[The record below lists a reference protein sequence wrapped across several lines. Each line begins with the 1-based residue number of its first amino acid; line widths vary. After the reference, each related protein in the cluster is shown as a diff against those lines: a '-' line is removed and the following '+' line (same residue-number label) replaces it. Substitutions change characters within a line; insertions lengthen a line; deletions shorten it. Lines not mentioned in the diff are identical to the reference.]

1 MLSVSS
7 VALRAS
13 ARAAAPK
20 AIPRVAAA
28 VAPTKARCLNTATT
42 SSTTKANRT
51 LSTSSRALAT
61 SPSNHDRFREIVA
74 QTLSS
79 IGSKRESQQY
89 LQLFT
94 SVSSQKFAVIKVG
107 GAILTE
113 YLDEL
118 CRSLLFLYELGL
130 YPVIVHGAGPQ
141 LNKLLEF
148 VILIL
153 KPSLNSIP

>member
-13 ARAAAPK
+13 ARAAVPSTL
-20 AIPRVAAA
+20 RGAA
-28 VAPTKARCLNTATT
+28 VAPTKARCLNIA
-42 SSTTKANRT
+42 TTKANRT

-61 SPSNHDRFREIVA
+61 SPSNHDRLREIVS

-118 CRSLLFLYELGL
+118 CRSLLFLAELGL
-130 YPVIVHGAGPQ
+130 LPVIVHGAGPQ
-141 LNKLLEF
+141 LNKLLE
-148 VILIL
+148 
-153 KPSLNSIP
+153 